1 MVPGAVHADHK
12 GPRLEPGM
20 SEFWYNALNSAK
32 QRGGDAEPSADVT
45 AAPTPPRPASD
56 QPIGEDLAAF
66 LRLQSTEL
74 QRLSQTQQDLVNRLD
89 TVLHV
94 QKQDRVLLQN
104 LQEQVESLA
113 DRVKGQTPA
122 IEPSVISQEVRNGVT
137 ADLQPILVAVVELL
151 ELAMRVGSAPPHAT
165 SAGADGEVSPGED
178 FRRLPD
184 ILTRSLDELPIDGGS
199 AGKRSATE
207 FIRRAV
213 ASLAQPSGTLRRT
226 RPDSFSLTRVPS

>member
-1 MVPGAVHADHK
+1 MVPGAVHEEHK

-32 QRGGDAEPSADVT
+32 QRDGDAEPSADVT
-45 AAPTPPRPASD
+45 AAPATPRPTSD
-56 QPIGEDLAAF
+56 PPIGEDLAAF

-74 QRLSQTQQDLVNRLD
+74 QRLGRTQQDLVNRLD

-104 LQEQVESLA
+104 LQEQVERLT
-113 DRVKGQTPA
+113 DRVERQPPT
-122 IEPSVISQEVRNGVT
+122 IEPDVISQEVRNGVT

-151 ELAMRVGSAPPHAT
+151 ELAMRVGSAPSHAT
-165 SAGADGEVSPGED
+165 SSGVEGEASPGED

-184 ILTRSLDELPIDGGS
+184 ILTRSLDELPIDGSS
-199 AGKRSATE
+199 AGKRSAAE

-213 ASLAQPSGTLRRT
+213 ASLAQPTGTLRRT
-226 RPDSFSLTRVPS
+226 RPDGFSMTRVPS